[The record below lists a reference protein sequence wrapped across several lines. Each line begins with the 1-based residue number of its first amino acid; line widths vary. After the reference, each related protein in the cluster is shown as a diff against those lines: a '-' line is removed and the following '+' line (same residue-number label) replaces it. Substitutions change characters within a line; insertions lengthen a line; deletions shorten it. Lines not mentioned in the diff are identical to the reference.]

1 MKTIAALMSAAC
13 PRQLVSGQSSQRL
26 LSTSMTTR
34 KLSIK
39 HALWVTVAAV
49 LGIAV
54 LGYVRWSELAG
65 TSLDGALVVKHPES
79 GRSNEVPNAA
89 PAASLAAV
97 PVSGVAQAG
106 KGTPPAKLQAN
117 MVNWDRFPGGLM
129 PATARALREQD
140 GRAAYELVSLIEAC
154 ERLPESMERT
164 RQHLTEMQAQRILK
178 PSDQR
183 WTTQYLNAMQ
193 QDLAQCQAVSGDRK
207 ALRRQLL
214 EVAPRDRV
222 EGAGMAL
229 FLEGLERPDVLAQ
242 VLREAEA
249 GDGLAVKQVALGVLP
264 AASPLQREA
273 ARDALVRGAQDP
285 ALNADPIDNLQ
296 RHLRA
301 LERHVAVEVARADP
315 GNAAKAAAA
324 DTAYVGGVAPKLH
337 PSSDPQVRA
346 LADQYLAALKRRQM
360 AQQSAG

>member
-1 MKTIAALMSAAC
+1 MST
-13 PRQLVSGQSSQRL
+13 RQLR
-26 LSTSMTTR
+26 
-34 KLSIK
+34 IK
-39 HALWVTVAAV
+39 HALWVAVAAV

-54 LGYVRWSELAG
+54 LGYVRWSELTG
-65 TSLDGALVVKHPES
+65 TPLDGALVVKHPAS
-79 GRSNEVPNAA
+79 GLSNEVPKAEP
-89 PAASLAAV
+89 PAALATA
-97 PVSGVAQAG
+97 PNSRAAHAD

-117 MVNWDRFPGGLM
+117 MVDWDRFPGGLM
-129 PATARALREQD
+129 PASARAVREQD
-140 GRAAYELVSLIEAC
+140 GRAAYELVRLIEAC
-154 ERLPESMERT
+154 ERLPESMEQT

-183 WTTQYLNAMQ
+183 WTTHYLNAMQ
-193 QDLAQCQAVSGDRK
+193 QDLAQCQALSGDRK

-214 EVAPRDRV
+214 EVALLDRV

-249 GDGLAVKQVALGVLP
+249 GDGWAVKELALGILP

-285 ALNADPIDNLQ
+285 ALNSDPIDNLQ

-324 DTAYVGGVAPKLH
+324 DRAYVGGAAPKLL

-346 LADQYLAALKRRQM
+346 LADQYLVALKKRMQS
-360 AQQSAG
+360 QQVGG